1 MYDYYTMWIVFT
13 FKILYNLRH
22 TNLSILVGYVPI
34 TTVVQRAGH
43 STIKTTEE
51 YYVHRVSEAD
61 MKASEKL
68 NSVFEQSYL
77 NQGMNKTETEIME
90 YREALN
96 KMKQLGF
103 KTLKEYFEYL
113 NYMKS
118 KGFNIPL

>member
-1 MYDYYTMWIVFT
+1 
-13 FKILYNLRH
+13 
-22 TNLSILVGYVPI
+22 
-34 TTVVQRAGH
+34 
-43 STIKTTEE
+43 
-51 YYVHRVSEAD
+51 

-90 YREALN
+90 YRAALN

-103 KTLKEYFEYL
+103 KTLEEYFEYL

-118 KGFNIPL
+118 KGFDVKI